1 MSPSPVRVAVVG
13 LGIGQAHVYGFR
25 RRKDLF
31 TVTALCDTDPAK
43 IAPVAA
49 RLGAVRTTSDLGE
62 IVGADD
68 VDVVSLCTPPYLH
81 LEQATAVLEG
91 GQHVVCE
98 KPLVGSL
105 RDLEQLVAVQAAQ
118 QDRVVGDG
126 LGPPRLMPVFQY
138 RYGRGLQKL
147 RALVDAGLT
156 GELFTASM
164 EVAWQRGADYYAV
177 PWRGRWATELGG
189 TLFSHCVHGLD
200 MATYVTRPVAGD
212 VARVFARVAT
222 RVNAIETDDTV
233 SASAELT
240 GGGYLTL
247 SATLGSIGEISRHR
261 FCFRGLTAESND
273 AAYTSSSDPWTF
285 TAADPGAQAAV
296 DAVLAAVDARGEPES
311 YQRQFELFHAAITS
325 GAALPVTLDDARRSL
340 ELVTAM
346 YASSAAGRQVELPL
360 PPDHPFRAGWR
371 PEGRP

>member
-1 MSPSPVRVAVVG
+1 VTRAPVRVAVVG

-31 TVTALCDTDPAK
+31 AVTALCDTDPEK
-43 IAPVAA
+43 LAPMAE
-49 RLGAVRTTSDLGE
+49 RLGDVRVTTDLDE

-68 VDVVSLCTPPYLH
+68 VDVISLCTPPFLH
-81 LEQATAVLEG
+81 LEQATAALEG
-91 GQHVVCE
+91 GHHVVCE

-105 RDLEQLVAVQAAQ
+105 RDLDQLLATEAAQ
-118 QDRVVGDG
+118 RSRVVGDD

-156 GELFTASM
+156 GELFTISM
-164 EVAWQRGADYYAV
+164 EVAWTRGPDYFAV
-177 PWRGRWATELGG
+177 PWRGRLETELGG

-200 MATYVTRPVAGD
+200 MATYVARPVAGD

-222 RVNAIETDDTV
+222 RVNDVETDDVV
-233 SASAELT
+233 SASAELA

-247 SATLGSIGEISRHR
+247 SATLGSAAEISRQR
-261 FCFRGLTAESND
+261 FCFREVTAESND

-285 TAADPGAQAAV
+285 TARDPARQEAI
-296 DAVLAAVDARGEPES
+296 DAVLAEVDARAEAES
-311 YQRQFELFHAAITS
+311 YQRQFELFHAAVTGGS
-325 GAALPVTLDDARRSL
+325 ALPVTLDDARRSL

-346 YASSAAGRQVELPL
+346 YASAATGTQVQLPL
-360 PPDHPFRAGWR
+360 PVEHPFHDGWR
-371 PEGRP
+371 S